1 MKKTFKVTMRKTITF
16 TQVIEVQAGN
26 DLNATDMAENR
37 INDDKWEYENDDVN
51 LADVQEVKGA

>member
-16 TQVIEVQAGN
+16 TQVIEVHAGN